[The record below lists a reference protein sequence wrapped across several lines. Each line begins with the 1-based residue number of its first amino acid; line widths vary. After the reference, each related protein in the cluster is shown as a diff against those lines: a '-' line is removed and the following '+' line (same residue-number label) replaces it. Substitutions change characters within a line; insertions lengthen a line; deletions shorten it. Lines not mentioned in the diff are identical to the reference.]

1 MRSNKTDEFDSW
13 LSGLADQRAV
23 AKIVSRIEYLGMGNP
38 DDVAP
43 VGDGMSEMKIDCGYR
58 IYYRRTARPLY

>member
-1 MRSNKTDEFDSW
+1 
-13 LSGLADQRAV
+13 
-23 AKIVSRIEYLGMGNP
+23 MGNP